1 VIEDLIQEVAE
12 KHGFVIGKDD
22 PLLVLHTVNLRL
34 LQQTAQ
40 AQQSALTAFQDD
52 LQSLSDRW
60 GQDAK
65 ERAERIIARALAAA
79 NQAMAQT
86 MKSGAEQAAA
96 AIRTELDSALRD
108 LSERVRAAH
117 WIAAINLVGTLFLIG
132 AAAWIA
138 SD

>member
-40 AQQSALTAFQDD
+40 AQQSALIALQDD